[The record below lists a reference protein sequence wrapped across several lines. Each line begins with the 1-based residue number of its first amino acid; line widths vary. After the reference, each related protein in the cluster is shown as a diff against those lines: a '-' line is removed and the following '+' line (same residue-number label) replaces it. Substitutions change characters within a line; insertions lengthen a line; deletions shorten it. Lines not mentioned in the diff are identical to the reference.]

1 MAKPKVLV
9 ALRDRESAESLV
21 TLACQVANGMDADLL
36 ALHVVEIP
44 MATPI
49 GADDAVLD
57 QPGKEILAAAERHA
71 AGKFS
76 RRISTEL
83 LRARRAGEAVVGV
96 AKEQGIDCLVMGHR
110 RLTVIGE
117 ILLGSSVQYAARHA
131 PCRIIVEIPALQAS

>member
-1 MAKPKVLV
+1 MAKSKVMV

-21 TLACQVANGMDADLL
+21 TLACQVANGMGAELM

-49 GADDAVLD
+49 EADDAVLD
-57 QPGKEILAAAERHA
+57 QQGKEILVAAERYA
-71 AGKFS
+71 AEKFS
-76 RRISTEL
+76 RPLATEL
-83 LRARRAGEAVVGV
+83 LRARRAGEAIVGV
-96 AKEQGIDCLVMGHR
+96 AKERGIDCLVMGHR

-131 PCRIIVEIPALQAS
+131 ACRVIVEIPALQGS